1 LSLEKANLELIYDA
15 ASIRRWNDHIR
26 PGNGFT
32 ELDKQSH
39 KMVFAYVL
47 AKFEESDRKAK
58 INWLKLIE
66 GGIFEFLHRIVLT
79 DIKPPIFHM
88 LMEKKGDKLNN
99 WVLEQLRDKHGFSRI
114 KNGFFEKMSAY
125 FNDPENS
132 YLEKRILKAAHYM
145 ATNWEFEIIYNLNR
159 SIYGLEDTKEE
170 ISNEIEEYYDLAGV
184 QKLMLGKKTR
194 RFLSLVG
201 QLRFQQR
208 WAQSPRVPE
217 TSVLGHML
225 VVAILSYFC
234 TLEIEGCEKRIIN
247 NFFAGLFHDLP
258 EVLTR
263 DIVSPVKKSVEG
275 LEDVIKEIEN
285 QQLEEKVFPLIPR
298 AWRKEMKY
306 LIENEFNSRIIKE
319 GVIYFTSS
327 DDINKQYNEDKYNP
341 VDGEI
346 IRACDRFAAYIEAY
360 LSISHGISSRYLMEG
375 IENLYN
381 EYKDKKIAGIDFG
394 RMFNY
399 FKIDTQLFQII
410 KQHYSQ
416 DS

>member
-1 LSLEKANLELIYDA
+1 MSLEKANLELIYDA

-170 ISNEIEEYYDLAGV
+170 ITNEIEEYYDLAGV

-194 RFLSLVG
+194 SFLSLVG

>member
-1 LSLEKANLELIYDA
+1 MSLEKANLELIYDA

-194 RFLSLVG
+194 SFLSLVG

-327 DDINKQYNEDKYNP
+327 DAINKQYNEDKYNP

>member
-1 LSLEKANLELIYDA
+1 
-15 ASIRRWNDHIR
+15 
-26 PGNGFT
+26 
-32 ELDKQSH
+32 
-39 KMVFAYVL
+39 
-47 AKFEESDRKAK
+47 
-58 INWLKLIE
+58 
-66 GGIFEFLHRIVLT
+66 
-79 DIKPPIFHM
+79 
-88 LMEKKGDKLNN
+88 
-99 WVLEQLRDKHGFSRI
+99 
-114 KNGFFEKMSAY
+114 
-125 FNDPENS
+125 
-132 YLEKRILKAAHYM
+132 
-145 ATNWEFEIIYNLNR
+145 
-159 SIYGLEDTKEE
+159 
-170 ISNEIEEYYDLAGV
+170 
-184 QKLMLGKKTR
+184 
-194 RFLSLVG
+194 
-201 QLRFQQR
+201 
-208 WAQSPRVPE
+208 VPE

>member
-1 LSLEKANLELIYDA
+1 MSLEKANLELIYDA

-194 RFLSLVG
+194 SFLSLVG

-360 LSISHGISSRYLMEG
+360 LSIFHGISSRYLMEG